1 MENRTLEV
9 KGATIIPMHQPE
21 EASDQPTDR
30 VVSGAP
36 SPPPPLLERGEQ
48 EQQVTGILSCGA
60 VNQPSP
66 C

>member
-36 SPPPPLLERGEQ
+36 SPPPPLLERAEQ
-48 EQQVTGILSCGA
+48 EQDTDIRNCGA